1 MRCGVFLSDV
11 RTVGKTKP
19 DQIKRLSSV
28 KRKQS
33 VPELVRRPVQ
43 RPPCVFL
50 AYSGGFPVSRIHL
63 RIIRQREQPV
73 SYSCAQGLIRL
84 QGHNISEAD
93 LMVEKRISR
102 KKDFLGREIITE
114 RSRAMARNGDD
125 RHVQSAEADHSGL
138 QGLNPEITD
147 SQIEI
152 LCTVAEDFPVADIL
166 LSGENGKICLFL
178 PSRASGHVIEMKV
191 CAEECPQSQ
200 AIPRHNFFHFRR
212 IVRRIHENGVR
223 VLPHE
228 VGVGVQ
234 NAVNKRTY
242 HCHLPPGLMPGR
254 PENIVLEKQA
264 IQKENRQWRNRKS
277 ENQPRRRR
285 PKWPR
290 IR

>member
-11 RTVGKTKP
+11 RTVGKTMP

-93 LMVEKRISR
+93 LMVEKSISR

-147 SQIEI
+147 VRSKFFAPSQR
-152 LCTVAEDFPVADIL
+152 TSL
-166 LSGENGKICLFL
+166 LSISC
-178 PSRASGHVIEMKV
+178 
-191 CAEECPQSQ
+191 CP
-200 AIPRHNFFHFRR
+200 A
-212 IVRRIHENGVR
+212 
-223 VLPHE
+223 
-228 VGVGVQ
+228 
-234 NAVNKRTY
+234 RT
-242 HCHLPPGLMPGR
+242 GR
-254 PENIVLEKQA
+254 PVFSCQA
-264 IQKENRQWRNRKS
+264 AH
-277 ENQPRRRR
+277 PVT
-285 PKWPR
+285 
-290 IR
+290 